1 MIVNPRPTRAEVS
14 DVANAIYDCSSA
26 VMLSGETAVGNY
38 PIEKAFR
45 LITSNPAKNLGLKNK
60 GKIDVGYDADFCVF
74 DDTFHLT
81 DVFANG
87 KQCMSA
93 GKIIVKGVFES

>member
-1 MIVNPRPTRAEVS
+1 VVKAPIDTNLKEV
-14 DVANAIYDCSSA
+14 IH
-26 VMLSGETAVGNY
+26 LITLGNY

-87 KQCMSA
+87 KQCMA
-93 GKIIVKGVFES
+93 DGKIIVKGVFES